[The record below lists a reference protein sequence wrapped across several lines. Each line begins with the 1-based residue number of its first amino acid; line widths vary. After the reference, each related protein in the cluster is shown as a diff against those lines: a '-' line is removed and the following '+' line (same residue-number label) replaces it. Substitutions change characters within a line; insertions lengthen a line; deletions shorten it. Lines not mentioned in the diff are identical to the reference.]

1 MTTKTFKP
9 SSPGRRHRIGI
20 DFSDLTKS
28 KPEKKLT
35 QPLRKKA
42 GRNNRGKIT
51 VRHRGGGAKRRIRII
66 DFKRNKHDVVGRVA
80 AIEYDPN
87 RSANIALIF
96 YEDGEKRYILAP
108 VGLEV
113 GQVIASGENA
123 EISLGNALP
132 LNRIPSGTMIHN
144 IELHPG
150 KGGQMIRGAGT
161 AAQLLARE
169 EKYTL
174 IRLPSGEIRRVLSTC
189 MATIGQVGNPEHK
202 NQQSGKAGR
211 TRWLGRRPQVR
222 GSAMNPNDHPHGGGE
237 GRSPIG
243 HPGPKSPWGKP
254 TLGKKTR
261 GKKITDRLIVRRRK

>member
-108 VGLEV
+108 IGLEV
-113 GQVIASGENA
+113 GQAIASGENA

>member
-28 KPEKKLT
+28 TPEKKLT
-35 QPLRKKA
+35 RPLRKNA

-51 VRHRGGGAKRRIRII
+51 VRHRGGGDKRRIRII
-66 DFKRNKHDVVGRVA
+66 DFKRNKHGIAGRVA

-108 VGLEV
+108 IGLKV
-113 GQVIASGENA
+113 DQVITSGEDA

-174 IRLPSGEIRRVLSTC
+174 IRLPSGEIRRVLSAC
-189 MATIGQVGNPEHK
+189 MATIGQVGNAEHK